1 MSRRF
6 NRIRT
11 VCTGLLGFWGGS
23 ALGQPGP
30 VTTLSLQDC
39 IDRGITQSTPVLQ
52 GQNNVALTGTQVLE
66 TYGQLFLPNLQA
78 GAGYNYSVG
87 NNFYGTEGPTLVR
100 SNRGAFNY
108 QLTSSINI
116 FSGYNNL
123 SAWKAAQ
130 LNQKSAVLSLDF
142 AKQQIAEDITQNYLQ
157 VILDRRFVGLDSE
170 NYVISQR
177 RQDQLQALVDVGQR
191 AKTDLYQQQALTAQ
205 DHQLLTTSENQ
216 LRSDK
221 ILLLR
226 KLRLD
231 SLDNYQFADLTI
243 DDNPAADQYG
253 DEETLVKRALNDRV
267 DIRASELNTEVA
279 QWDIKRFKSGYLPSV
294 SFGAGLY
301 EAGAYFNSLYVNS
314 VDLKPAYQESLG
326 NQLFKQI
333 NGVFGI
339 NATWSIFDK
348 YYTKSNVQAA
358 RINLDNTR
366 INLEDNKILVVSQTR
381 QAYGDYSTAIQQ
393 AVTAQKGLTA
403 AQEAFD
409 NITGR
414 YKQGISNFIDL
425 SNAQLVLLQA
435 KQTSVQASISIMLE
449 KRVID
454 FFTGHVLK

>member
-1 MSRRF
+1 MSKRLIGF
-6 NRIRT
+6 RT
-11 VCTGLLGFWGGS
+11 IGAGLLATLGLS
-23 ALGQPGP
+23 ALGQQAT

-39 IDRGITQSTPVLQ
+39 IDRGITQSTPVLL
-52 GQNNVALTGTQVLE
+52 GRNNVALSGTQVLE
-66 TYGQLFLPNLQA
+66 AYGQLFLPNLQA
-78 GAGYNYSVG
+78 GAGYNYAVG
-87 NNFYGTEGPTLVR
+87 NNFYSTEGPALVR
-100 SNRGAFNY
+100 TDRGAFNY

-123 SAWKAAQ
+123 STWKAAQ
-130 LNQKSAVLSLDF
+130 LNQKSAVLSLNF
-142 AKQQIAEDITQNYLQ
+142 AEQQIAEDVTQTFLQ

-177 RQDQLQALVDVGQR
+177 REGQLQALVDVGQR

-205 DHQLLTTSENQ
+205 DKQLLITSENQ

-231 SLDNYQFADLTI
+231 SLDSYQFSDITV
-243 DDNPAADQYG
+243 DDDPAADVYG
-253 DEETLVKRALNDRV
+253 NEDALVKRALSDRV
-267 DIRASELNTEVA
+267 DIQASELNTEVA
-279 QWDIKRFKSGYLPSV
+279 QWDIKKFKSGYLPSV

-301 EAGAYFNSLYVNS
+301 EAGAYFNSLYVNGT
-314 VDLKPAYQESLG
+314 DLKPAYQESLG
-326 NQLFKQI
+326 NQLFKQV

-366 INLEDNKILVVSQTR
+366 INLEDNKILVVSQIR
-381 QAYGDYSTAIQQ
+381 QAWGDYTTAVQQ
-393 AVTAQKGLTA
+393 AATAQKGLIA

-409 NITGR
+409 NISGR
-414 YKQGISNFIDL
+414 YQQGISNFIDL

-435 KQTSVQASISIMLE
+435 KQTSVQASLSIMLQ

-454 FFTGHVLK
+454 FYTGHILK